1 MIEAM
6 KIMSLLQKGWRL
18 EPTALPAHEVLKVA
32 TENGA
37 KLLGL
42 NAGKITEGMLADM
55 FLVDINTP
63 AFTPLNNNTTSNLVY
78 AANGSNVDTV
88 ICDGNIVMENKKV
101 SGEEEILEK
110 ANQLVY
116 ELIKH

>member
-1 MIEAM
+1 
-6 KIMSLLQKGWRL
+6 
-18 EPTALPAHEVLKVA
+18 
-32 TENGA
+32 
-37 KLLGL
+37 
-42 NAGKITEGMLADM
+42 
-55 FLVDINTP
+55 
-63 AFTPLNNNTTSNLVY
+63 VY